1 MKERWRNE
9 MMVSEAEI
17 KRMNELYLQYGTYA
31 AVAREV
37 GRAPSTVKKYIDP
50 DYDSP
55 KILLPID
62 WDLYKNFV
70 PIVKISNWE
79 QEYIERFN
87 DEGFLF
93 RPTSVA

>member
-1 MKERWRNE
+1 MR
-9 MMVSEAEI
+9 VSEAEI
-17 KRMNELYLQYGTYA
+17 KKMNELYLEYGTYA

-50 DYDSP
+50 DYDSGP
-55 KILLPID
+55 EILLPID

-93 RPTSVA
+93 RLTSGA